1 MIIELK
7 KFGGTLISRQAGKEA
22 LAAFQ
27 PTLLSISEIENIE
40 IDFNGILTF
49 SPSWADEFITP
60 LRNKFGD
67 RVILHETSNPSVK
80 ASLEI
85 LDENKR
91 YKPKSD

>member
-27 PTLLSISEIENIE
+27 PTLQSISATETIE
-40 IDFNGILTF
+40 IDFDGVLTF

-60 LRNKFGD
+60 LRNKFGN
-67 RVILHETSNPSVK
+67 RVVLRETSNPSVK

-85 LDENKR
+85 LDESNGI
-91 YKPKSD
+91 